1 MYDLNQPVEIHK
13 WYLIINPFAGNKNFK
28 KSWNKIQYLL
38 KLNNIQY
45 SYAFTEYTKHEVI
58 LTKEG
63 IKKGYRN
70 IISVGGDGTL
80 HHIVNGIMIQKYIK
94 TSKIKLGIIPIGT
107 GNDWIKTYNIPNS
120 IEKSIA
126 IIKKNTTILQD
137 IGCITLLN
145 GKKEYFNNL
154 AGIGYDGY
162 VVKNL
167 KYLKKVGSIAFLLS
181 GLYSLFTY
189 KKKIYTITIGDE
201 TLKEECLMIIFGIC
215 KYSGGG
221 LRVTKYP
228 NPTDG
233 LLDITIVKKF
243 SFFNLLFNLPKLY
256 NGNIV
261 HHKKVDNYKVKELN
275 IRNDNSIIEADGE
288 IVGNGSLHVTILQ
301 EAVQFLVN
309 KRNDL

>member
-1 MYDLNQPVEIHK
+1 MCDIKESKDINT
-13 WYLIINPFAGNKNFK
+13 WFLIVNPSSGNKNFK
-28 KSWNKIQYLL
+28 NSWNEIKYLLNLKKIQY
-38 KLNNIQY
+38 
-45 SYAFTEYTKHEVI
+45 SFAFSQYTKHEVE
-58 LTKEG
+58 LVREV
-63 IKKGYRN
+63 IKKGYKI

-80 HHIVNGIMIQKYIK
+80 HHVINGVMTQTYIK
-94 TSKIKLGIIPIGT
+94 TNKVKIGIIPLGT

-181 GLYSLFTY
+181 GLYSLLSY
-189 KKKIYTITIGDE
+189 RKKKYSITIGDE

-233 LLDITIVKKF
+233 LLDITIVKNF
-243 SFFNLLFNLPKLY
+243 SFLDLLFNLPKLY

-275 IRNDNSIIEADGE
+275 IINDNSIIEADGE
-288 IVGNGSLHVTILQ
+288 VVGYGSLDVTILQ
-301 EAVQFLVN
+301 NAVQFLVK
-309 KRNDL
+309 KRKNL

>member
-1 MYDLNQPVEIHK
+1 MHFNKLHFTK
-13 WYLIINPFAGNKNFK
+13 SWFLIVNPSAGNTNFR
-28 KSWNKIQYLL
+28 KSWICIQSLL
-38 KLNNIQY
+38 KTKEIFF
-45 SYAFTEYTKHEVI
+45 SFAFTQYTKHELV
-58 LTKEG
+58 LVDEA
-63 IKKGYRN
+63 IKQGYRN
-70 IISVGGDGTL
+70 FISVGGDGTL
-80 HHIVNGIMIQKYIK
+80 HHVVNGIMMQRYTK
-94 TSKIKLGIIPIGT
+94 TSNIKLGVIPLGT
-107 GNDWIKTYNIPNS
+107 GNDWIRTYKIPNS
-120 IEKSIA
+120 IEKA
-126 IIKKNTTILQD
+126 INVIINNTVIFQD
-137 IGCITLLN
+137 IGCITLAS

-167 KYLKKVGSIAFLLS
+167 KYLKKIGSIAFLLS
-181 GLYSLFTY
+181 GLYSLLSY
-189 KKKIYTITIGDE
+189 RKKKYSITIGDE

-243 SFFNLLFNLPKLY
+243 SFFNLLFNLHKLY

-275 IRNDNSIIEADGE
+275 IINDNSIIEADGE
-288 IVGNGSLHVTILQ
+288 IVGTGSLKVHIIPN
-301 EAVQFLVN
+301 AIQFLIN
-309 KRNDL
+309 CI

>member
-1 MYDLNQPVEIHK
+1 MGDLNQLNNINT
-13 WYLIINPFAGNKNFK
+13 WFLIVNPNAGNTNFK
-28 KSWNKIQYLL
+28 KTWEKIQYLL
-38 KLNNIQY
+38 KFKNIHF

-58 LTKEG
+58 LTKEV

-80 HHIVNGIMIQKYIK
+80 HHIVNGIMMQKYIK

-107 GNDWIKTYNIPNS
+107 GNDWIRTYNIPNS
-120 IEKSIA
+120 IEKSID

-181 GLYSLFTY
+181 GLYSLLSY
-189 KKKIYTITIGDE
+189 RKKKYSITIGDE

-275 IRNDNSIIEADGE
+275 IINDNSIIEADGE
-288 IVGNGSLHVTILQ
+288 IVGTGSLKVHIIPN
-301 EAVQFLVN
+301 AIQFLIN
-309 KRNDL
+309 CI

>member
-1 MYDLNQPVEIHK
+1 MGDLNQLNNINT
-13 WYLIINPFAGNKNFK
+13 WFLIVNPFAGNTNFK
-28 KSWNKIQYLL
+28 KTWEKIQYLL
-38 KLNNIQY
+38 KLKNIHF

-58 LTKEG
+58 LTKEV

-80 HHIVNGIMIQKYIK
+80 HHIVNGIMMQKYIK

-107 GNDWIKTYNIPNS
+107 GNDWIRTYNIPNS
-120 IEKSIA
+120 IEKSID

-137 IGCITLLN
+137 IGCITLLK

-221 LRVTKYP
+221 LRVTKDP
-228 NPTDG
+228 DPIDG
-233 LLDITIVKKF
+233 LLDVTIVKKF

-275 IRNDNSIIEADGE
+275 IINDDSIIEADGE
-288 IVGNGSLHVTILQ
+288 IVGNGSLQVTILQ
-301 EAVQFLVN
+301 NAIQFVIN
-309 KRNDL
+309 YI

>member
-1 MYDLNQPVEIHK
+1 MIPV
-13 WYLIINPFAGNKNFK
+13 
-28 KSWNKIQYLL
+28 
-38 KLNNIQY
+38 
-45 SYAFTEYTKHEVI
+45 
-58 LTKEG
+58 
-63 IKKGYRN
+63 
-70 IISVGGDGTL
+70 
-80 HHIVNGIMIQKYIK
+80 
-94 TSKIKLGIIPIGT
+94 GT
-107 GNDWIKTYNIPNS
+107 GNDWIRTYKIPNS
-120 IEKSIA
+120 IEKAIIA
-126 IIKKNTTILQD
+126 IIINNTAIFQD
-137 IGCITLLN
+137 IGCITLASMV
-145 GKKEYFNNL
+145 KKEYFNNL

-181 GLYSLFTY
+181 GLYSLLSY
-189 KKKIYTITIGDE
+189 RKKKYSITIGDE

-243 SFFNLLFNLPKLY
+243 SFFNLLFNLHKLY

-275 IRNDNSIIEADGE
+275 IINDNSIIEADGE
-288 IVGNGSLHVTILQ
+288 IVGTGSLKVHIIPN
-301 EAVQFLVN
+301 AIQFLIN
-309 KRNDL
+309 CI

>member
-1 MYDLNQPVEIHK
+1 MDNLNQAKIINT
-13 WYLIINPFAGNKNFK
+13 WFLIINPFAGNKNFE
-28 KSWNKIQYLL
+28 KSWNKIKYLL

-45 SYAFTEYTKHEVI
+45 AFAFTQYTKHETI
-58 LTKEG
+58 LIKKVL
-63 IKKGYRN
+63 KKGYRN

-80 HHIVNGIMIQKYIK
+80 HHIVNGIMMQKYIK
-94 TSKIKLGIIPIGT
+94 TSKIKLGIIPVGT

-126 IIKKNTTILQD
+126 VIKKNTTILQD
-137 IGCITLLN
+137 IGCITLLD

-181 GLYSLFTY
+181 GLYSLLSY
-189 KKKIYTITIGDE
+189 RKKKYSITMGDK
-201 TLKEECLMIIFGIC
+201 TLNKKCLMIVFGIC

-221 LRVTKYP
+221 LRVTK
-228 NPTDG
+228 NPDPIDG
-233 LLDITIVKKF
+233 LLDITIVKNF

-275 IRNDNSIIEADGE
+275 ISNNNSIIEADGE

-301 EAVQFLVN
+301 NAVRFVIN
-309 KRNDL
+309 YI

>member
-1 MYDLNQPVEIHK
+1 MCDIKESKDINT
-13 WYLIINPFAGNKNFK
+13 WFLIVNPSSGNKNFK
-28 KSWNKIQYLL
+28 NSWNEIKYLLNLKKIQY
-38 KLNNIQY
+38 
-45 SYAFTEYTKHEVI
+45 SFAFSQYTKHEVE
-58 LTKEG
+58 LVREV
-63 IKKGYRN
+63 IKKGYKI

-80 HHIVNGIMIQKYIK
+80 HHVINGVMTQTYIK
-94 TSKIKLGIIPIGT
+94 TNKVKIGIIPLGT

-167 KYLKKVGSIAFLLS
+167 KYLKRVGSIAFLLS
-181 GLYSLFTY
+181 GLYSLLSY
-189 KKKIYTITIGDE
+189 RKKKYSITIGDE

-228 NPTDG
+228 NPKDG
-233 LLDITIVKKF
+233 LLEI
-243 SFFNLLFNLPKLY
+243 PKP
-256 NGNIV
+256 
-261 HHKKVDNYKVKELN
+261 
-275 IRNDNSIIEADGE
+275 
-288 IVGNGSLHVTILQ
+288 
-301 EAVQFLVN
+301 
-309 KRNDL
+309 KRWFT

>member
-1 MYDLNQPVEIHK
+1 MHDLNQPVEIHK

-80 HHIVNGIMIQKYIK
+80 HHIVNGIMMQKYIK

-120 IEKSIA
+120 IEKSIE

-181 GLYSLFTY
+181 GLYSLLSY
-189 KKKIYTITIGDE
+189 RKKKYSITIGDE

-221 LRVTKYP
+221 LRVTKDP
-228 NPTDG
+228 HPIDG

-275 IRNDNSIIEADGE
+275 IINDNSIIEADGE
-288 IVGNGSLHVTILQ
+288 IVGTGSLKVHIIPN
-301 EAVQFLVN
+301 AIQFLIN
-309 KRNDL
+309 CI